1 MRSGWHAL
9 AVLLCLLAASPADAE
24 APVSW
29 RLKRDDGLI
38 HELDGLPIPSGGN
51 DATGLSQ
58 LLSRARID
66 VGDKQVTKHVT
77 NVWHFANVEAI
88 QNYGTKTIEFDALT
102 ERVTVHEAAVLTA
115 KGERIPFD
123 PARQQ
128 VIDTDSYDMFT
139 DEKELVISFSGLET
153 GSLAI
158 LDYEITSQRDYEGM
172 GWSERVFPQQLV
184 ARTLFELRVT
194 WKPDER
200 VIWKSSSKWV
210 ACEAGAGSLVCLG
223 RDIPAVQT
231 DHSVF
236 WQDELGQ
243 IAISDIPQWS
253 EVADRIRPGL
263 DAAVRANEGAEKM
276 LAGILEGRDSL
287 EDKIAR
293 IHEFVARKVRYV
305 SMSEAIH
312 RVRPHTVADTLR
324 NRYGDC
330 KDKSTVLM
338 HLLDR
343 IGINA
348 YPVLVATDIRKPD
361 SLLVPSPWYFDH
373 MVVCFNYQ
381 GEEKCLDATDS
392 YTDWRSVPAWIQ
404 GAASLALV
412 PGGAPSTIPK
422 QKYRWDVAVDTG
434 IRFTAKGGQRES
446 QVRKYRG
453 AYAGALRGSLA
464 GHTSAEIIRW
474 ASEQYRETV
483 SDLAEPVFEFQGIE
497 QVGEDV
503 QVSSVTEF
511 LALADVQDDL
521 NYAEKDA
528 WVWDEIESLYVKNK
542 LYGVFFPGL
551 RIESDY
557 QIDTAGHWILANGGP
572 NVTFVHDYGTMMR
585 TISIEGQDKVEVATR
600 VEIPSRQVA
609 VSEIKEFNKFLDLLK
624 RESAISI
631 SGKKKK

>member
-9 AVLLCLLAASPADAE
+9 SVLLCLLAARPADAE

-29 RLKRDDGLI
+29 RLNRDDGLI
-38 HELDGLPIPSGGN
+38 QELGGLPIPSVG
-51 DATGLSQ
+51 DDDTGLSQ
-58 LLSRARID
+58 LLNRTRID
-66 VGDKQVTKHVT
+66 VGDKKVTKRVT
-77 NVWHFANVEAI
+77 NAWHFANVEAI
-88 QNYGTKTIEFDALT
+88 QSYGTKTIRFDALT

-194 WKPDER
+194 WKPNEP
-200 VIWKSSSKWV
+200 VLWTSSSKW
-210 ACEAGAGSLVCLG
+210 ATCEAGTGSLVCVG
-223 RDIPAVQT
+223 RDIPAAQT
-231 DHSVF
+231 DHVVF
-236 WQDELGQ
+236 WQDELGH
-243 IAISDIPQWS
+243 IAISDIRQWS
-253 EVADRIRPGL
+253 EVADRLRPGL
-263 DAAVRANEGAEKM
+263 DAAVRANEGAEKV
-276 LAGILEGRDSL
+276 LAVILEGKGSL
-287 EDKIAR
+287 EDR
-293 IHEFVARKVRYV
+293 IGRLHDFVARKVRYV
-305 SMSEAIH
+305 SMSEAAH
-312 RVRPHTVADTLR
+312 RIKPHAVADTLR

-348 YPVLVATDIRKPD
+348 YPVLVATNIRKPD

-373 MVVCFNYQ
+373 MVVCFDYQ

-392 YTDWRSVPAWIQ
+392 YTDWRTIPAWIQ

-412 PGGAPSTIPK
+412 PGGVPSTIPM
-422 QKYRWDVAVDTG
+422 QKYRWDMAIDTD
-434 IRFTAKGGQRES
+434 IRFTTKGGQRES

-453 AYAGALRGSLA
+453 AYAGALRGTLA
-464 GHTSAEIIRW
+464 GNTNADIVRW
-474 ASEQYRETV
+474 ASEQYRKTV

-503 QVSSVTEF
+503 RLSSVTEF
-511 LALADVQDDL
+511 EALADVEDDL
-521 NYAEKDA
+521 NYAENDA
-528 WVWDEIESLYVKNK
+528 WVLDEIESLYVKNK

-551 RIESDY
+551 RIESNH
-557 QIDTAGHWILANGGP
+557 QIDTAGHWILVSGGP
-572 NVTFVHDYGTMMR
+572 NVTFIHDYGAMTR
-585 TISIEGQDKVEVATR
+585 TISIEGKDKAKVATR
-600 VEIPSRQVA
+600 IEIPSRQVA

-631 SGKKKK
+631 SGKKK